1 MKTIGSLSL
10 WNQPLMPMGSFISSF
25 IKTIGSFM
33 KTMGSLVSGISDG
46 AGGVV
51 ILMWTKLEP
60 AGIIITKLDAR

>member
-1 MKTIGSLSL
+1 MKT
-10 WNQPLMPMGSFISSF
+10 M
-25 IKTIGSFM
+25 GSFM

-60 AGIIITKLDAR
+60 AGISLTKLDARSTEVPLYGERLEDWNFSFKQRLR